1 MGIKLRVKLCE
12 AGAVA
17 HLLSLASFYLRV
29 HRYLKKKKKKRLVQ
43 FSRDWS
49 PESPSPSPFRQGPHR
64 MRSRNSMCPDPLG

>member
-29 HRYLKKKKKKRLVQ
+29 HRYLKKKKKKACPVLQRLEPRITFTFTFQ
-43 FSRDWS
+43 AGTPQDE
-49 PESPSPSPFRQGPHR
+49 ESKFHVP
-64 MRSRNSMCPDPLG
+64 

>member
-29 HRYLKKKKKKRLVQ
+29 HRYLKKKKKKGL
-43 FSRDWS
+43 SSS
-49 PESPSPSPFRQGPHR
+49 PEIGAQNHLHLHLSGR
-64 MRSRNSMCPDPLG
+64 DPTG